1 MNNFTK
7 SIYAR
12 ILLWVFATLAV
23 ALGLHIYI
31 SNYYGSR
38 ATRSLFDRLDALQR
52 DQAIEAYQAGGSA
65 GLRDNLHKLGK
76 YFPGEHFLSDAQGR
90 DLIDGSDHAGLIAE
104 ARERG
109 NGGPKRGS
117 HLIFAKA
124 SDDGRYWFFATAS
137 GPPFTP
143 WSFLFY
149 YVLVLGV
156 VAVLCWVLAAYIGV
170 PLRKLARTVERFG
183 HGDLTARA
191 NFTRGDE
198 IGQMARAF
206 DQMGERIETLLTA
219 ERRLLR
225 DISHELRSPLAR
237 LSFAAELLRTAD
249 DREAAAARIRKEIAR
264 LTVLVGSLLD
274 MTRAEG
280 DPESRK
286 FEPVAL
292 AGLLEG
298 IAHDCRIEAE
308 ARQCRVDLAAG
319 PIEITGD
326 PELLRRAIENV
337 VRNAIRYAPEQSAI
351 EINATAQ
358 RSSAVV
364 TVRDR
369 GPGVPED
376 SLARIFTPF
385 YRVDQSRDSSTGG
398 VGLGLAIASRAIS
411 LHHGRITAANEQ
423 PGLRVTIELPL
434 WTPGAA
440 A

>member
-1 MNNFTK
+1 
-7 SIYAR
+7 
-12 ILLWVFATLAV
+12 
-23 ALGLHIYI
+23 
-31 SNYYGSR
+31 
-38 ATRSLFDRLDALQR
+38 
-52 DQAIEAYQAGGSA
+52 
-65 GLRDNLHKLGK
+65 
-76 YFPGEHFLSDAQGR
+76 
-90 DLIDGSDHAGLIAE
+90 
-104 ARERG
+104 
-109 NGGPKRGS
+109 
-117 HLIFAKA
+117 
-124 SDDGRYWFFATAS
+124 
-137 GPPFTP
+137 
-143 WSFLFY
+143 
-149 YVLVLGV
+149 
-156 VAVLCWVLAAYIGV
+156 
-170 PLRKLARTVERFG
+170 VERFG
-183 HGDLTARA
+183 RGDLTARA

-198 IGQMARAF
+198 IGQMSRAF

-286 FEPVAL
+286 FEPVGL

-308 ARQCRVDLAAG
+308 ARHCRVDLAAS

-434 WTPGAA
+434 WTPGTAA
-440 A
+440 

>member
-1 MNNFTK
+1 MNYITR
-7 SIYAR
+7 SIYGR
-12 ILLWVFATLAV
+12 ILLWVLVTLAV

-31 SNYYGSR
+31 SNYYGGR
-38 ATRSLFDRLDALQR
+38 ATRSLFDRIDAQQR
-52 DQAIEAYQAGGSA
+52 DQAIEAYQEGGPEA
-65 GLRDNLHKLGK
+65 LRENLRKLGK
-76 YFPGEHFLSDAQGR
+76 YFPGEHILSDAQGR
-90 DLIDGSDHAGLIAE
+90 DLVTGADHSALLAE

-109 NGGPKRGS
+109 SGGPKRGS

-124 SDDGRYWFFATAS
+124 SDDGRYWFFATAG

-183 HGDLTARA
+183 QGDLTARA
-191 NFTRGDE
+191 HFTRGDE
-198 IGQMARAF
+198 IGQMASAF

-219 ERRLLR
+219 ERQLLR

-280 DPESRK
+280 DPEARK
-286 FEPVAL
+286 FESIAL
-292 AGLLEG
+292 GGLLEG
-298 IAHDCRIEAE
+298 IAHDCRIEAD
-308 ARQCRVDLAAG
+308 AKQCRIDLTAG
-319 PIEITGD
+319 PIEIAGD

-337 VRNAIRYAPEQSAI
+337 VRNAIRYAPEHSPI
-351 EINATAQ
+351 EIGAASRRN
-358 RSSAVV
+358 SALI
-364 TVRDR
+364 TVRDY
-369 GPGVPED
+369 GPGVPAD
-376 SLARIFTPF
+376 SLSRIFTPF

-398 VGLGLAIASRAIS
+398 VGLGLGHRDARHLLA
-411 LHHGRITAANEQ
+411 
-423 PGLRVTIELPL
+423 P
-434 WTPGAA
+434 WTHYGC
-440 A
+440 

>member
-1 MNNFTK
+1 
-7 SIYAR
+7 
-12 ILLWVFATLAV
+12 LWVFATLAV
-23 ALGLHIYI
+23 SLGLFIYI
-31 SNYYGSR
+31 SNYYGGR
-38 ATRSLFDRLDALQR
+38 ATRNIFNRLDAQQR
-52 DQAIEAYQAGGSA
+52 DQAIEAYEAGGRE
-65 GLRDNLHKLGK
+65 GLRENLRKLET
-76 YFPGEHFLSDAQGR
+76 YFQGEHFLSDSKGT
-90 DLIDGSDHAGLIAE
+90 DLLTGADHSALIAE

-117 HLIFAKA
+117 HLIFAKP
-124 SDDGRYWFFATAS
+124 SDDGRYWFFATS
-137 GPPFTP
+137 MPPPFTP

-149 YVLVLGV
+149 YVLILGV
-156 VAVLCWVLAAYIGV
+156 VAVLCWVLAKDIGA
-170 PLRKLARTVERFG
+170 PLRRLARTVERFG
-183 HGDLTARA
+183 RGDLTARA

-206 DQMGERIETLLTA
+206 DQMGERIETLLAA

-286 FEPVAL
+286 FEPVGL
-292 AGLLEG
+292 SGLLEG

-308 ARQCRVDLAAG
+308 AKRCRVDLAAG
-319 PIEITGD
+319 PIEVTGD
-326 PELLRRAIENV
+326 QELLRRAIENV
-337 VRNAIRYAPEQSAI
+337 VRNAIRYAPDESAI

-358 RSSAVV
+358 RSSAIV
-364 TVRDR
+364 TVRDC
-369 GPGVPED
+369 GPGVPGD
-376 SLARIFTPF
+376 SLSRIFTPF

-411 LHHGRITAANEQ
+411 LHHGRITAANQQ
-423 PGLRVTIELPL
+423 PGLLVTIELPL
-434 WTPGAA
+434 K
-440 A
+440 